1 MPGEFAVIGL
11 GQFGQAICRSLAA
24 QEQSVLAIDRDME
37 VVEEAQDYVDAAVQA
52 DTTDEEAIFGL
63 RIERM
68 SCVIVAIGAH
78 SMEASI
84 MTTALLAEMD
94 VPRIVAR
101 ATNDLHSRILHQV
114 GANEVINPEKQMG
127 TRLARRLAQ
136 PSIVDQLDIGNAE
149 LAEVEVPERFIG
161 KSLVEL
167 DLRNQFRVSVL
178 AIRRGDV
185 VDANPRP
192 QDELE
197 SGDILVVIG
206 LPDAINRLASLA

>member
-11 GQFGQAICRSLAA
+11 GQFGQTICRSLAA

-37 VVEEAQDYVDAAVQA
+37 RVEEAQDYVDAAVQA
-52 DTTDEEAIFGL
+52 DTADKETLHGL
-63 RIERM
+63 HIERM
-68 SCVIVAIGAH
+68 SCVIVAMGAR

-101 ATNDLHSRILHQV
+101 ATSDLHARILRSV
-114 GANEVINPEKQMG
+114 GANEVINPEKEMG

-136 PSIVDQLDIGNAE
+136 PSIVDQIDIGGAE

-161 KSLVEL
+161 KSLVDL
-167 DLRNQFRVSVL
+167 DLRNQFEVSVL
-178 AIRRGDV
+178 AVRRGDV
-185 VDANPRP
+185 VAANPRP
-192 QDELE
+192 RDVLE

-206 LPDAINRLASLA
+206 RPDAINRLASLA

>member
-11 GQFGQAICRSLAA
+11 GQFGQTICRSLAA